1 MCLYENTNMSDV
13 EHKKIFIVDDDPSIL
28 EVMTIVLEEKG
39 YDVSSIS
46 SGPQFFELLKKEPH
60 PDLIFLD
67 LWISGSEGTE
77 ITKQLKADKK
87 TKNIPIVIVSALNDL
102 ESIAENAGADG
113 FLEKPFEIEN
123 LLSIVEK
130 HT

>member
-1 MCLYENTNMSDV
+1 MKITNMSRKQ
-13 EHKKIFIVDDDPSIL
+13 KKIFVVDDDPSIL
-28 EVMTIVLEEKG
+28 EVMTIVLEDKG

-46 SGPQFFELLKKEPH
+46 TGPQFFELLKKGPH

-87 TKNIPIVIVSALNDL
+87 TKDIPVIIVSALNDL
-102 ESIAENAGADG
+102 ETICEDAGADG

-123 LLSIVEK
+123 LLSLVEK